1 MHEIKL
7 SEFKISKKGGGMD
20 AVGIDIAK
28 RKFDLAWLSNG
39 KLKTKAF
46 DNTDE
51 GRAELL
57 DWLRKHK
64 LTSEN
69 CHLAMEA
76 TSQYYEPVALA
87 LFDAG
92 YTVSVVNPLQIKAFG
107 ESLMQRQKTDRAD
120 AKLIARFCEVNKP
133 QPWQAPPPKIRELQR
148 LLARLEAVQGM
159 HVQEQNRRHEAHGYA
174 LESIRRVIETLEL
187 EIAYLE
193 DQIRD
198 HIDRHPDLREQD
210 KLLQSIPGIGPVVS
224 RYAMAWLRS
233 ERFDDVRQAVAFV
246 GLSPRH
252 QQSGDSIRGKS
263 RISKIGHGR
272 LRKILYWPAMSAMRY
287 NVAAAALTQR
297 ITAAGKNKKVAII
310 AVMRKLVHWMMGV
323 LKSGKPFDANL
334 ALARI

>member
-1 MHEIKL
+1 
-7 SEFKISKKGGGMD
+7 MD
-20 AVGIDIAK
+20 AIGIDIAK
-28 RKFDLAWLSNG
+28 RKFDLAWLSGG
-39 KLKTKAF
+39 KLKTKVF
-46 DNTDE
+46 ENTDK
-51 GRAELL
+51 GHAELL
-57 DWLRKHK
+57 SWLKKHH
-64 LTSEN
+64 LTTEN

-107 ESLMQRQKTDRAD
+107 ESLMRRQKTDRAD
-120 AKLIARFCEVNKP
+120 AELIARFCEVNKP
-133 QPWQAPPPKIRELQR
+133 QPWHAPPPIVRELQR
-148 LLARLEAVQGM
+148 LLARLEAVQAM
-159 HVQEQNRRHEAHGYA
+159 HVQEQNRRHEAQGFT
-174 LESIRRVIETLEL
+174 LESIGRVIETLDM

-210 KLLQSIPGIGPVVS
+210 ELLQSIPGVGPVVS
-224 RYAMAWLRS
+224 RYAIAWLRG

-252 QQSGDSIRGKS
+252 HQSGSSIHGKS
-263 RISKIGHGR
+263 SISRLGHGR

-287 NVAAAALTQR
+287 NAAASALAQR

-323 LKSGKPFDANL
+323 IKSGKPFDVNL
-334 ALARI
+334 ALARA